1 MFKLLNLVN
10 CDPIYSQITE
20 GWGNEN
26 FEITKGKAKKKFKNL
41 HKILFFLSFG
51 GLKPNNYEYLVIA
64 RCSFLEKYKTFSRFF
79 FKNTNSLNFDL

>member
-26 FEITKGKAKKKFKNL
+26 FEITRGKAKKNFKIIT
-41 HKILFFLSFG
+41 KFFLKKFG
-51 GLKPNNYEYLVIA
+51 GLKPNIYEYLVIA

>member
-26 FEITKGKAKKKFKNL
+26 FEITRGKAKKKFKIIT
-41 HKILFFLSFG
+41 KFFLENFWG
-51 GLKPNNYEYLVIA
+51 PKANNYEYLVIA

-79 FKNTNSLNFDL
+79 SKIQIH

>member
-10 CDPIYSQITE
+10 CGPIYRQITE
-20 GWGNEN
+20 GWRNEN
-26 FEITKGKAKKKFKNL
+26 FEITRGKAKK
-41 HKILFFLSFG
+41 ILKSSQNSFFLSFG

>member
-10 CDPIYSQITE
+10 CDPIYSLITE

-26 FEITKGKAKKKFKNL
+26 FEITRGKAKKNFKIIT
-41 HKILFFLSFG
+41 KFFLKDVG
-51 GLKPNNYEYLVIA
+51 GLKPNIYEYLVIA

-79 FKNTNSLNFDL
+79 FQKYKFTEF

>member
-20 GWGNEN
+20 GWGNAN
-26 FEITKGKAKKKFKNL
+26 FEITRGEAKKDL
-41 HKILFFLSFG
+41 KIITIFFFFTFG

-79 FKNTNSLNFDL
+79 FQKYKFTEF

>member
-10 CDPIYSQITE
+10 CGPIYSQITE

-26 FEITKGKAKKKFKNL
+26 FEITKGKAKKNLKTFTKFF
-41 HKILFFLSFG
+41 FFLSFG

-79 FKNTNSLNFDL
+79 FKNTNSLNFYL

>member
-26 FEITKGKAKKKFKNL
+26 FEITRGKAKKILKSSQNSFK
-41 HKILFFLSFG
+41 KILG
-51 GLKPNNYEYLVIA
+51 GLKPNIYEYLVIA